1 MRAKTTEDRKLI
13 EIFDPIAETLG
24 LDIVRI
30 RLMGSNKPGGARR
43 LQIMAERKRDHDIN
57 VNDCARLSR
66 AISAYIDESD
76 PISGEYILEV
86 SSPGIDRPLT
96 RLVDFETYE
105 GYEARLELDRLA
117 EGRKRFRGVL
127 AGVEDDHVAINLED
141 DEDTA
146 MIPFAWIIDA
156 KLVLTDELMK
166 KGAEKRAAQGDEDED
181 EEDFSDDAFE
191 DDEDFEDD
199 DAANDDDEEEEDTHR

>member
-24 LDIVRI
+24 LNIVRI

-43 LQIMAERKRDHDIN
+43 LQIMAERKRDGDIN
-57 VNDCARLSR
+57 VNECARLSR

-96 RLVDFETYE
+96 RLEDFETYE

-127 AGVEDDHVAINLED
+127 AGIEDDHVAINLEG

-166 KGAEKRAAQGDEDED
+166 KGAEKRAAQGDLEDED
-181 EEDFSDDAFE
+181 EEDFGDDAFD

-199 DAANDDDEEEEDTHR
+199 DAANDDEEEEDTHR

>member
-24 LDIVRI
+24 LNIVRV

-43 LQIMAERKRDHDIN
+43 LQVMAERKSDGDIN
-57 VNDCARLSR
+57 VNQCARLSR
-66 AISAYIDESD
+66 AISAYMDEND

-127 AGVEDDHVAINLED
+127 AGIEDDHVAINLDD

-166 KGAEKRAAQGDEDED
+166 KGAEKRAAQGDLEDEG
-181 EEDFSDDAFE
+181 EEDFDDDAFE

-199 DAANDDDEEEEDTHR
+199 DAANDDEEEDTDR